1 MKPNQIDEA
10 PECFAD
16 TQQRNFESQE
26 NSIANL
32 SAIQSLSKIKNDV
45 NTNREQQVLESNDES
60 SEQLAILYAN
70 WTKNEKILEEG
81 DISPG
86 RHIE

>member
-1 MKPNQIDEA
+1 M
-10 PECFAD
+10 
-16 TQQRNFESQE
+16 
-26 NSIANL
+26 
-32 SAIQSLSKIKNDV
+32 
-45 NTNREQQVLESNDES
+45 LESNEES

-70 WTKNEKILEEG
+70 WTNNEKILEEG